1 MKHLRKFMFTAAALF
16 AVLSVIFL
24 ISHIHHDNHYS
35 FTCFIT
41 FLTCF
46 YHFSYRIL
54 VSEVVSKK
62 PIRFNYKSGWF
73 APKKFEESVFKALRV
88 KRWKEKLPNLLPQTS
103 SSKDFPVEA
112 LINETCSVEAIHEI
126 NIVLS
131 FVPFIVS
138 LFYSEHEWIFLATG
152 LVTALFDLCFII
164 FHRHFRPRLIKLL
177 NTKA

>member
-46 YHFSYRIL
+46 YHFAYRIL
-54 VSEVVSKK
+54 VSEAVSKK
-62 PIRFNYKSGWF
+62 HASFNYRNGWF

-103 SSKDFPVEA
+103 STTRLARLKLLTRSILFSASYRLPFR
-112 LINETCSVEAIHEI
+112 CSTVST
-126 NIVLS
+126 NG
-131 FVPFIVS
+131 FS
-138 LFYSEHEWIFLATG
+138 LFQDWLRLCLTFASLFSTG
-152 LVTALFDLCFII
+152 ISGRD
-164 FHRHFRPRLIKLL
+164 
-177 NTKA
+177 

>member
-1 MKHLRKFMFTAAALF
+1 MYTAAGLF

-46 YHFSYRIL
+46 YHFAYRIL
-54 VSEVVSKK
+54 VSETVSKRK
-62 PIRFNYKSGWF
+62 AKYNYKNGWF
-73 APKKFEESVFKALRV
+73 APKKFEEPIFKALRV

-103 SSKDFPVEA
+103 SAKSFPVET
-112 LINETCSVEAIHEI
+112 IIDETCSVEVIHEI

-131 FVPFIVS
+131 FAPFIVS
-138 LFYSEHEWIFLATG
+138 LFYSSYEWIFLVSG
-152 LVTALFDLCFII
+152 IVTALFDLCFII

-177 NTKA
+177 NTKV

>member
-1 MKHLRKFMFTAAALF
+1 MKHLRKFMFTAAGLF

-46 YHFSYRIL
+46 YHFAYRIA
-54 VSEVVSKK
+54 VSELTEKLALS
-62 PIRFNYKSGWF
+62 FNFSNGWF
-73 APKKFEESVFKALRV
+73 APKKFEEPVFKLLRV

-103 SSKDFPVEA
+103 SAKDFPVET
-112 LINETCSVEAIHEI
+112 LINETCTVEVIHEI
-126 NIVLS
+126 NILLS

-138 LFYSEHEWIFLATG
+138 LFYSSHEWIFLVSG
-152 LVTALFDLCFII
+152 IITALFDLCFII